1 MPRRTIGELL
11 SGTGHTTYVV
21 ELAGITDGARRR
33 VAGLPWVVSVEENP
47 AKDTVSWHVA
57 VADDEAA
64 DASLL
69 RTIMADESVKVRQFG
84 RRRYQL
90 EDVFMNLIEGGNGR

>member
-1 MPRRTIGELL
+1 M
-11 SGTGHTTYVV
+11 
-21 ELAGITDGARRR
+21 
-33 VAGLPWVVSVEENP
+33 
-47 AKDTVSWHVA
+47 SWHVA

-64 DASLL
+64 DAGLL